1 MDLGTIS
8 SRYARAL
15 FDSAKEAGQDTLV
28 YNDMKMLLQSFML
41 TPELKEAL
49 QNPLVNKE
57 QKNSLLIQAGGV
69 HVCDLYKRFI
79 QMVLNHKRED
89 SMSFISY
96 NYIQLYR
103 KDRKITRIKFSS
115 ANEILEDTQKHL
127 IDKLQKE
134 TGNVIE
140 FSGEVKPELIGGFC
154 LEIGN
159 YRLDASYASQL
170 KNIRKQLLQSK

>member
-15 FDSAKEAGQDTLV
+15 FDSAKKADQETPV
-28 YNDMKMLLQSFML
+28 YNDMKMLLQSFKL
-41 TPELKEAL
+41 APELKEAL
-49 QNPLVNKE
+49 QNPLVNRE
-57 QKNSLLIQAGGV
+57 QKNSLLLQAGGGQ
-69 HVCDLYKRFI
+69 VCDLYKRFI

-89 SMSFISY
+89 SLSFIAY
-96 NYIQLYR
+96 NYITLYR
-103 KDRKITRIKFSS
+103 KDKKITRIKFSS
-115 ANEILEDTQKHL
+115 AKEILEDTQKHL

-134 TGNVIE
+134 TGDIIE

-170 KNIRKQLLQSK
+170 KRIRKQLLQSK